1 MDLQGVIVYFRVVD
15 GEMRP
20 GDVVRLMNTGKEYQV
35 DEVGVLAPK
44 QIPVRITHQSC
55 TCTSLLSCQCLFPP
69 CQRQS
74 ATMYHPCVPW
84 LYST

>member
-1 MDLQGVIVYFRVVD
+1 MYFRVVD

-44 QIPVRITHQSC
+44 QIPVRMFNLPCI
-55 TCTSLLSCQCLFPP
+55 CTSVFAHQRLSHYRSRAKLYHLCVLGYFLLKSQQEL
-69 CQRQS
+69 
-74 ATMYHPCVPW
+74 
-84 LYST
+84 L

>member
-1 MDLQGVIVYFRVVD
+1 MVLALIDDMVLQGVIVYFRVVD

-44 QIPVRITHQSC
+44 QIPVRTFHLPCIC
-55 TCTSLLSCQCLFPP
+55 ISLLARQCFFP
-69 CQRQS
+69 S
-74 ATMYHPCVPW
+74 
-84 LYST
+84 

>member
-1 MDLQGVIVYFRVVD
+1 MGLQGVIVYFRVVD

-44 QIPVRITHQSC
+44 QIPVSMFNPPCICISVLGR
-55 TCTSLLSCQCLFPP
+55 QCLSPP
-69 CQRQS
+69 SQLS
-74 ATMYHPCVPW
+74 KGVFLGTPC
-84 LYST
+84 